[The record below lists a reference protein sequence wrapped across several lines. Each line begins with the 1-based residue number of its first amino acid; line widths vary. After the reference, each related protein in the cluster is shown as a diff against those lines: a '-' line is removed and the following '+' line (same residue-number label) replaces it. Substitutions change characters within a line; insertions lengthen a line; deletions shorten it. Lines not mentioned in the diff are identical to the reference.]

1 MVQPAELV
9 QLDLAVCQHILS
21 PLLDYVQHDIPLCS
35 ANPAAMRELMY
46 NVPKAPVAKKVA
58 VIGGGVAGMQAALT
72 AHEAGHDV
80 ELYEASDVLG
90 GHLNEAGSH
99 PFKYG
104 IHDLNLWYQHQLEKL
119 GIPVHLNSP
128 MDAEKI
134 KALKPDVAVLSVG
147 SYHFIPKFVKG
158 YDHEKAVLCYDVL
171 MHKAEVG
178 QKVVVVG
185 GGLTGSELA
194 YDLAAYEHKDVTIV
208 EVLPDILSAGAPVQ
222 KSVNMMLRDLLA
234 VNNVKICANTRISAV
249 TDEGAVVLENDGTE
263 RVIEADTVIFAI
275 GLKPNKSYANELLGS
290 GIAVYEVGDGK
301 QVANIQRSTSEAYE
315 VTRML

>member
-1 MVQPAELV
+1 
-9 QLDLAVCQHILS
+9 
-21 PLLDYVQHDIPLCS
+21 
-35 ANPAAMRELMY
+35 
-46 NVPKAPVAKKVA
+46 
-58 VIGGGVAGMQAALT
+58 MQAALT
-72 AHEAGHDV
+72 AYEAGHDV
-80 ELYEASDVLG
+80 ALYEASDVLG

-104 IHDLNLWYQHQLEKL
+104 IHDLNLWYQHELKKL

-134 KALKPDVAVLSVG
+134 RALRPDVAILSVG

-158 YDHEKAVLCYDVL
+158 YDHPKAVLCYDVL
-171 MHKAEVG
+171 MHKATVG

-208 EVLPDILSAGAPVQ
+208 EALPDILSAGAPVQ
-222 KSVNMMLRDLLA
+222 KSVNMMLRDLLD
-234 VNNVKICANTRISAV
+234 VNQVKICANTRISAV
-249 TDEGAVVLENDGTE
+249 TDAGAVVLEKDGTE
-263 RVIEADTVIFAI
+263 RVIAADTVIFAI
-275 GLKPNKSYANELLGS
+275 GLKPNPSYAKDLLGS